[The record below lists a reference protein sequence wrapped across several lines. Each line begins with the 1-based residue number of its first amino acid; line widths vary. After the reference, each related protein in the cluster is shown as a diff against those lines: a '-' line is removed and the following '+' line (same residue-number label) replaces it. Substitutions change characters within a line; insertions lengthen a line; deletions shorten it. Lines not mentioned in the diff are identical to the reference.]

1 MINLSFCSCFGR
13 IRDGLNINK
22 NILLA
27 ITTGGDIIG
36 LYDSK
41 GTIMCGRMTTDD
53 LFGLIK
59 EVNRSYTVYL
69 GDKNILNQQIM
80 QKAAENLD
88 RALCHDI
95 QEKEA

>member
-1 MINLSFCSCFGR
+1 
-13 IRDGLNINK
+13 
-22 NILLA
+22 
-27 ITTGGDIIG
+27 
-36 LYDSK
+36 
-41 GTIMCGRMTTDD
+41 MCGRMTTDD